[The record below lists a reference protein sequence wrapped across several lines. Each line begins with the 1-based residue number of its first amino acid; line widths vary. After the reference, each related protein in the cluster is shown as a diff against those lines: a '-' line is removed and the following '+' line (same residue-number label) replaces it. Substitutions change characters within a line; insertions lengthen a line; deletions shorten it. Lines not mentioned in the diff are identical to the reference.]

1 MKKEQVSAELS
12 RIIVI
17 TLQNKPQ
24 IQIST
29 SRVKSGDLVFVM
41 GTGFTPDRTAMSHL
55 RRPDGSEYNPL
66 RLRTNGRGEFSH
78 KIDTT
83 MLDTGAFEVW
93 VEDEASKVLSNRT
106 QFTVE

>member
-1 MKKEQVSAELS
+1 
-12 RIIVI
+12 VI
-17 TLQNKPQ
+17 TFQNKPQ
-24 IQIST
+24 IEVST

-93 VEDEASKVLSNRT
+93 VEDETSRVLSNRM